1 MRFVIITGMSGA
13 GKSLVIR
20 QMEDLGFFCIDNMP
34 PLLMPKFFEVIYKG
48 DAKLDKVAL
57 VVDIRGGE
65 LFNNLGHALDD
76 IKIMGFEVDILFLN
90 ASDDA
95 LIKRFKETRRVHPL
109 SRNASIL
116 NGILQERSML
126 NQIKKQ
132 ASYIIDTSLL
142 SPKNLKDEIQ
152 KIFGDKD
159 DEKKISITILSFG
172 FKYGIPRDGDLVFDV
187 RFIPNPFYIDEMRSL
202 SGKDK
207 KVKDYVLGSSE
218 TKGFVKRA
226 KDMLDFLI
234 PLYFKEGKSQLIIG
248 IGCTGGR
255 HRSVCIAHE
264 IYDKLNAQ
272 GHLVS
277 IEHRDIS
284 KDNQGVY

>member
-76 IKIMGFEVDILFLN
+76 IQIMGFEVDILFLN

-159 DEKKISITILSFG
+159 DEKRISITILSFG

-187 RFIPNPFYIDEMRSL
+187 RFIPNPFYIDEMRAL

-255 HRSVCIAHE
+255 HRSVCISHE

-272 GHLVS
+272 GHLVC
-277 IEHRDIS
+277 IEHRDIG

>member
-1 MRFVIITGMSGA
+1 MRFVIVTGMSGA

-57 VVDIRGGE
+57 VVDIRGGA
-65 LFNNLGHALDD
+65 LFNKLGHALDD
-76 IKIMGFEVDILFLN
+76 IKTMGFKIDILFLN

-109 SRNASIL
+109 SKNASIL
-116 NGILQERSML
+116 NGILQERSIL
-126 NQIKKQ
+126 EDIKSQ
-132 ASYIIDTSLL
+132 ASYIIDTTSL
-142 SPKNLKDEIQ
+142 SPKDLKGEIE
-152 KIFGDKD
+152 KFFGDTKED
-159 DEKKISITILSFG
+159 KRIAITILSFG
-172 FKYGIPRDGDLVFDV
+172 FKYGILRDADLVFDV
-187 RFIPNPFYIDEMRSL
+187 RFIPNPFYIDQMRAL

-207 KVKDYVLGSSE
+207 KVKDYVLGSDE
-218 TKGFVKRA
+218 TKGFIKRI
-226 KDMLDFLI
+226 KDMLQFLI

-255 HRSVCIAHE
+255 HRSVSISHE
-264 IYDKLNAQ
+264 IYESLKKDK
-272 GHLVS
+272 HLVS
-277 IEHRDIS
+277 IEHRDID
-284 KDNQGVY
+284 KDNRGIF